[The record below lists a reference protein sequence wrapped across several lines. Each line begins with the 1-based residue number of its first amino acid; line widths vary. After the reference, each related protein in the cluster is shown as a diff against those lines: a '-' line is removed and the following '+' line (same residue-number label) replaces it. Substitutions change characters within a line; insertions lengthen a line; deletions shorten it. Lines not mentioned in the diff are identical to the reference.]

1 LDHEGHIKLLSDVNQ
16 LQAAAEQYQMY
27 FQPIKNIPPDIKTS
41 LKYLIGKLIG
51 LYASTYLHNHLG
63 SKIANQVELH

>member
-1 LDHEGHIKLLSDVNQ
+1 VINNQ
-16 LQAAAEQYQMY
+16 LKATAEQCQMY

-51 LYASTYLHNHLG
+51 PYASTYLHNHLG
-63 SKIANQVELH
+63 SKNANHFQVELH

>member
-27 FQPIKNIPPDIKTS
+27 FKNIPSDIKTS

-51 LYASTYLHNHLG
+51 HYASTYLHNHLG
-63 SKIANQVELH
+63 SKIVIQFQVELH